1 MKKSL
6 FLLLSFFALVS
17 CSKDDSSAPTFGTGP
32 LEKVVFYRNSSNEI
46 HWIFENKLLTKITLA
61 DGTLVE
67 AFVYDALKRV
77 IQDKKY
83 TNGLLT
89 GTDVITY
96 NSDNTIKTIN
106 NLPYTFDAGT
116 RTYTYTYGS
125 DFTINCEVNKDFLA
139 VNFTRL
145 GSNPGEYHLTY
156 VNDNMVNYQKISGG
170 TTEEV
175 KNYYFDAGF
184 GGNPVYDMVLAVA
197 RVKSLTDPSFFSD
210 CQVSKIVANGFDK
223 GSSHPLYYNY
233 GVIPDIEGNLFQIG
247 VEVQDSDDNNVA
259 FYSFADYYYL

>member
-1 MKKSL
+1 M
-6 FLLLSFFALVS
+6 LLAFFALVS
-17 CSKDDSSAPTFGTGP
+17 CSHDDAAAPTFGSGA
-32 LEKVVFYRNSSNEI
+32 LQKVVFYRNGSKET
-46 HWIFENKLLTKITLA
+46 HWVIENKLLTKITLA
-61 DGTLVE
+61 DGTLIE
-67 AFVYDALKRV
+67 TFVYDKLNRV
-77 IQDKKY
+77 VQDKKY

-96 NSDNTIKTIN
+96 NLDSTIKTIN

-145 GSNPGEYHLTY
+145 GSNPGEYQMTY
-156 VNDNMVNYQKISGG
+156 INDNMTSYEKLSGG
-170 TTEEV
+170 TTEGV

-184 GGNPVYDMVLAVA
+184 GSNPVYDAVLPIA
-197 RVKSLTDPSFFSD
+197 RVKSLTDPSFFTD
-210 CQVSKIVANGFDK
+210 CQVSKNVANGFDK
-223 GSSHPLYYNY
+223 GSGYPLHYNY
-233 GVIPDIEGNLFQIG
+233 GAIPDIEGKLFQIG
-247 VEVQDSDDNNVA
+247 VEVMDSNGNNVD